1 MGYKSTKKV
10 IFFKEPKQEELLSLE
25 KALRRLNSVFYKIQ
39 NSGMDEKFNKQFKDF
54 LRKYNGCLSTHEE
67 PQNGGVIMK
76 EFLNLS
82 EKGQLN
88 TSCPESL
95 VGLVS
100 AYIGEKEGNE
110 FLNNK
115 NLVIGLKTM
124 FKNGANIID
133 LNYRVDFDPK
143 QGLHINVTIAKA
155 KFVIKVSSAQE
166 RFRIYLPDKIQ
177 ANEASKFKFWIKM
190 TVAFY
195 RQEGKAVIL
204 KRLFSA
210 VNQEDKKEFAETFK
224 ACLSG
229 IELPPG
235 QKVKNI
241 LETPLPFIHQ
251 NENIRHAFI
260 DSAIFILARRR
271 LQHVE
276 PDSSNSEIASETP
289 FFSL

>member
-10 IFFKEPKQEELLSLE
+10 VFFKEPKQEEFLSLE
-25 KALRRLNSVFYKIQ
+25 QALRRLNSVFYKIQ
-39 NSGMDEKFNKQFKDF
+39 NSKKGEKFNKQFKDF
-54 LRKYNGCLSTHEE
+54 LCKYNGCLSTHEE
-67 PQNGGVIMK
+67 PKNGAAIMK
-76 EFLNLS
+76 EFLNFA
-82 EKGQLN
+82 EKGYLN

-100 AYIGEKEGNE
+100 AYIGEKEGNK

-115 NLVIGLKTM
+115 NLVIGLKTT
-124 FKNGANIID
+124 FKNEANIIE

-143 QGLHINVTIAKA
+143 QGLHINVTIATA

-166 RFRIYLPDKIQ
+166 RFRISLPDKTQ

-195 RQEGKAVIL
+195 KQEGKIEVL

-210 VNQEDKKEFAETFK
+210 VNKEDKEEFSKIFK
-224 ACLSG
+224 ACLND
-229 IELPPG
+229 IELEPG
-235 QKVKNI
+235 QKVKSI
-241 LETPLPFIHQ
+241 LENPLPFIYE
-251 NENIRHAFI
+251 NECIRHAFI
-260 DSAIFILARRR
+260 HAAIFILAKRR
-271 LQHVE
+271 LQHAE
-276 PDSSNSEIASETP
+276 PDSINSEIASETP